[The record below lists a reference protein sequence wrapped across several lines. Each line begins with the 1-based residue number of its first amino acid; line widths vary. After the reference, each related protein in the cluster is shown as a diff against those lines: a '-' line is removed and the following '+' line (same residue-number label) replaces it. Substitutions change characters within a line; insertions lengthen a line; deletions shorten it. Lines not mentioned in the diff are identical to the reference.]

1 MLLRIVNEKDDGD
14 VRVKTSQAL
23 RLEISR
29 RLEDQTINARLQ
41 SDLIRQKVSE
51 SAIPVSH
58 ARAERAP
65 ASILFLHF

>member
-51 SAIPVSH
+51 AAIPVSH

>member
-41 SDLIRQKVSE
+41 IKIIRQKVSE

-65 ASILFLHF
+65 ASTLFLHF